1 MSAQNDSA
9 FLRMFLIILGALV
22 IFTVIILIVANTIT
36 DAADEARGDDPRQRA
51 VIAERIQPVGRVNVV
66 GAPAEPAAPVVAA
79 AVVKSGADIAAVACN
94 ACHVAGVLG
103 APKNGDKAAWEQRMA
118 AAGGVDG
125 LTASVIAGKGGM
137 PPRGGST
144 ASDEELRAAV
154 EYLLTDAGIDVAAA
168 PAAAPEPAAAPSPA
182 ATVGAAVQQAAEG
195 MTDAAQ
201 SVADAVMPASEPA
214 APAAASAGTA
224 IDLDKGKTIYDTACF
239 ACHVSGVAGA
249 PKLEDKA
256 NWAPRIALGM
266 DALVASVLNGKGAMP
281 PKGGRMDIPDADIKA
296 AVAYMLHRVQ

>member
-66 GAPAEPAAPVVAA
+66 GAPAEPAAPVAA
-79 AVVKSGADIAAVACN
+79 ATVVKSGADIAAVACN

-103 APKNGDKAAWEQRMA
+103 APKNGDTAAWEQRMA

-144 ASDEELRAAV
+144 ASDAELRAAV

-168 PAAAPEPAAAPSPA
+168 PAAAPEPAAAPSPV

-195 MTDAAQ
+195 MADAAQ
-201 SVADAVMPASEPA
+201 SMADAVMPAPEPA